1 MIDSIFEYFT
11 KAFSMGVT
19 LSIVAA
25 FAWGI
30 LSILLSPCH
39 LSGIPLIIGF
49 LAKKRVNSNSKILL
63 LSITFS
69 LGIFITIIIIGVIT
83 SFTGSIIGNIGRT
96 GNLIVAFILILVGI
110 YLMDL
115 IKIPFSGFNL
125 KSSDS
130 GGYYE
135 VFTLGLIFGLG
146 LGPCTFA
153 FMAPIIVIV
162 FRMSSVNITYSL
174 ILLLA
179 YAIGSTLVI
188 VIAGLLFTWVQ
199 KLLNW
204 NEKSNV
210 LNIIKKVCGVLIVI
224 AGIYMIYIYVL

>member
-130 GGYYE
+130 GGYFE

-162 FRMSSVNITYSL
+162 FTFNLMRR
-174 ILLLA
+174 
-179 YAIGSTLVI
+179 GSC
-188 VIAGLLFTWVQ
+188 
-199 KLLNW
+199 
-204 NEKSNV
+204 SP
-210 LNIIKKVCGVLIVI
+210 
-224 AGIYMIYIYVL
+224 